1 MKTKS
6 QKGLSLFH
14 LSYPIF
20 IELVLQ
26 MLVGNVDQIMISQ
39 YSQRSVAAI
48 GNANQIINFLIIAFS
63 VVSMATTI
71 LVSQYIG
78 SNKKKEIEET
88 YIAAIF
94 ANFIFGLLVSFLLI
108 FFCEQIFH
116 LINVPDELMDEA
128 KRYIRII
135 GSCMAIQSLY
145 LTFTAML
152 RSEAFMRDAMIISI
166 IVNILNIIGNAVL
179 IGGIGPIPSL
189 GLSGV
194 AIASDISKIIGLIII
209 VIVFLKRSMISFSFK
224 SWKPFPTKQ
233 LKKILYIGIPS
244 GGESVAYSLS
254 QIYILKFVN
263 SFGTFVIA
271 TRVYANM
278 FAMLSYVYSS
288 AIAQATQIMV
298 GRFIGAKQL
307 EDANKQVMR
316 TLKYALSI
324 SLLISTLLYFLSDI
338 IYGFM
343 TTDIQVIQLAKKI
356 MFIEIFLELGRAM
369 NLVMV
374 RSLQGAGDIRFPIVL
389 SIIAEWSI
397 AVGMSYIFGIVLGW
411 GLVGVWIAM
420 ACDEIIRG
428 IIVIIRWKTGAWKT
442 KSLVN

>member
-1 MKTKS
+1 MGANPNK
-6 QKGLSLFH
+6 QLSLFK

-39 YSQRSVAAI
+39 YSQKSVAAI

-78 SNKKKEIEET
+78 SKKHKEIEET
-88 YIAAIF
+88 YVAAIV
-94 ANFIFGLLVSFLLI
+94 ANFVFGLVVSIVLI
-108 FFCEQIFH
+108 FFCEEIFQMIS
-116 LINVPDELMDEA
+116 LPDELMAEA
-128 KRYIRII
+128 KTYIRII
-135 GSCMAIQSLY
+135 GSCMAVQSLY
-145 LTFTAML
+145 ITFTAML
-152 RSEAFMRDAMIISI
+152 RSEAFMRDAMLIS
-166 IVNILNIIGNAVL
+166 VVMNLLNIVGNAVL
-179 IGGIGPIPSL
+179 IGGLGPIPSM

-194 AIASDISKIIGLIII
+194 AIASDLSRIVGLIII
-209 VIVFLKRSMISFSFK
+209 IIVFKKRSMISLSFK
-224 SWKPFPTKQ
+224 SLKPFPTLQ
-233 LKKILYIGIPS
+233 LKKMLSIGIPS

-263 SFGTFVIA
+263 SFGTLVIA

-298 GRFIGAKQL
+298 GRYIGAD
-307 EDANKQVMR
+307 EPDNANKRVMK
-316 TLKYALSI
+316 TLFYALLFTLI
-324 SLLISTLLYFLSDI
+324 ISTILYFLSDI

-343 TTDIQVIQLAKKI
+343 TDNIEIIQLAKKI
-356 MFIEIFLELGRAM
+356 MFVEIFLELGRAV

-374 RSLQGAGDIRFPIVL
+374 RSLQAAGDIRFPIVL
-389 SIIAEWSI
+389 SIFCEWLL
-397 AVGMSYIFGIVLGW
+397 AVGLSYYLGIVLGY

-420 ACDEIIRG
+420 ACDEIFRG
-428 IIVIIRWKTGAWKT
+428 IIVIIRWKTGIWRT
-442 KSLVN
+442 KNLIG